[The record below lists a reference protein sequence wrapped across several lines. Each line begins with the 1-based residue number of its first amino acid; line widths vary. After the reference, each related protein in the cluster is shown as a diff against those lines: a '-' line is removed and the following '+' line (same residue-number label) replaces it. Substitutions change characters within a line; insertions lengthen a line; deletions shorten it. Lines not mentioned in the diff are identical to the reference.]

1 MKNKNLAILFL
12 IISALGFAL
21 MSTFVKLAGDIP
33 SMEKAFFRNLVS
45 FVVALFMIIKNKQS
59 LIGKKENRMALIGRS
74 FAGTLGIIFN
84 FYAIGHMNLSD
95 SSMLNKL
102 SPFFLIL
109 FSYLFLKE
117 KISITQI
124 TAVVIAFIG
133 SLFIIKP
140 SFDVETIPYL
150 MGFISGA
157 SAGAAYTFVR
167 YLRDKE
173 APATIVFFFSSFSMI
188 VTGVFMLFNFKPLSL
203 TEFTYLMLAGIF
215 ASVGQFAITNAY
227 KYAPASEIS
236 IFDYTNIIFAAIIG
250 FILWGEIPDILS
262 YIGYAL
268 ILTAALFTFFYNK
281 KLSKTTVS

>member
-1 MKNKNLAILFL
+1 MKNKNLAILLL
-12 IISALGFAL
+12 ITSALGFAL
-21 MSTFVKLAGDIP
+21 MSTFVKLAGDVP
-33 SMEKAFFRNLVS
+33 SMEKSFFRNLIS
-45 FVVALFMIIKNKQS
+45 FIVALFMIIKNKQS
-59 LIGKKENRMALIGRS
+59 LIGKKENRLALLGRS

-84 FYAIGHMNLSD
+84 FYAISHMNLSD

-109 FSYLFLKE
+109 FSYLFLIE
-117 KISITQI
+117 KISLTQI

-140 SFDVETIPYL
+140 SFNIETIPYL
-150 MGFISGA
+150 IGFTSGA
-157 SAGAAYTFVR
+157 CAGAAYTFVR

-173 APATIVFFFSSFSMI
+173 APSTIVFVFSTFSLI
-188 VTGVFMLFNFKPLSL
+188 VTGFLMLFNFRPLTL
-203 TEFTYLMLAGIF
+203 TEFIYLSLAGVF

-236 IFDYTNIIFAAIIG
+236 IFDYTNIIFATIIG
-250 FILWGEIPDILS
+250 FILWGELPDIFS

-281 KLSKTTVS
+281 KLSNVTNS